1 MKKIVTVLLIVC
13 AFASAQ
19 AQITASSNIHNPEGL
34 QTGNV
39 LGTIAVEESF
49 TADSLDCEFTC
60 VVVPESNAIR
70 LTASNPK
77 GMRFVFRRGYTKLH
91 EQQFDDNVIFLD
103 IKGTFEGKYIIDI
116 YDAEN
121 IRIKSYVIQRKL

>member
-1 MKKIVTVLLIVC
+1 MKKLISIILCVM

-19 AQITASSNIHNPEGL
+19 AQIKASSSVQNPDGL

-39 LGTIAVEESF
+39 LGSIVVEDSY
-49 TADSLDCEFTC
+49 TADSINCEFTC
-60 VVVPESNAIR
+60 SVIPESNAIR

-77 GMRFVFRRGYTKLH
+77 GMRFVYRRGYAKLH
-91 EQQFDDNVIFLD
+91 EQKFDDNVIFLD

-121 IRIKSYVIQRKL
+121 IKIKSYVIQRKL

>member
-1 MKKIVTVLLIVC
+1 MKKVISIFMLLF
-13 AFASAQ
+13 AFASVQ
-19 AQITASSNIHNPEGL
+19 AQITASGNIQNPEGL

-39 LGTIAVEESF
+39 LGSIAVEESF

-60 VVVPESNAIR
+60 VVIPESNAIR

-77 GMRFVFRRGYTKLH
+77 GMRFVYRRGYTKLH
-91 EQQFDDNVIFLD
+91 EQPFDDNVIFLD

>member
-1 MKKIVTVLLIVC
+1 MKKIISI
-13 AFASAQ
+13 AFCLALFATAQ
-19 AQITASSNIHNPEGL
+19 AQIKASGTIQNPDGL

-39 LGTIAVEESF
+39 LGSIEVQESF

-60 VVVPESNAIR
+60 TVIPESNAIR

-77 GMRFVFRRGYTKLH
+77 GMRFVYRRGYTKLH
-91 EQQFDDNVIFLD
+91 EQKFDDNVIFLD